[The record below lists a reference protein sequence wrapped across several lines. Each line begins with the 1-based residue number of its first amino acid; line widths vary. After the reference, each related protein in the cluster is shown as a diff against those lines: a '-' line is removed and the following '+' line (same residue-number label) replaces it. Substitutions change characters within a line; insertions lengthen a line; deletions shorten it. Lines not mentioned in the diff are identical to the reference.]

1 MSVEDYR
8 INAFVRSVLVRRW
21 IDTSRVDFG
30 TSNGVVY
37 LRGIVRQVYGRKQL
51 EDEDNEEV
59 DSLLSLIRRIEK
71 EIKSIPGVRDVV
83 FKLDNFEKR
92 GGQWKRRIKTFP

>member
-8 INAFVRSVLVRRW
+8 INAFVRSVLVKRW

-37 LRGIVRQVYGRKQL
+37 VRGILRQVYGRKQL
-51 EDEDNEEV
+51 EEDDEEV
-59 DSLLSLIRRIEK
+59 DNLLALVRKVEK
-71 EIKSIPGVRDVV
+71 EIRRIPGVRDIV

>member
-8 INAFVRSVLVRRW
+8 INAFVRTVLVRRW

-37 LRGIVRQVYGRKQL
+37 LRGILRQTYGRKHL
-51 EDEDNEEV
+51 EE
-59 DSLLSLIRRIEK
+59 S
-71 EIKSIPGVRDVV
+71 
-83 FKLDNFEKR
+83 
-92 GGQWKRRIKTFP
+92 QQ

>member
-8 INAFVRSVLVRRW
+8 INAFVRSVLVKRW

-37 LRGIVRQVYGRKQL
+37 VRGILRQVYGRKQL
-51 EDEDNEEV
+51 EEDDEEV
-59 DSLLSLIRRIEK
+59 DNLLALVRKVEK
-71 EIKSIPGVRDVV
+71 EIRTIPGVRDIV

>member
-1 MSVEDYR
+1 MSIEDYR

-37 LRGIVRQVYGRKQL
+37 IRGILRQIYGRKYL
-51 EDEDNEEV
+51 EEDEEEMDN
-59 DSLLSLIRRIEK
+59 LLPLVRKVEKDIRT
-71 EIKSIPGVRDVV
+71 IPGVRDVV
-83 FKLDNFEKR
+83 FKLDNLEKR
-92 GGQWKRRIKTFP
+92 GGQWKRRIKTLS

>member
-8 INAFVRSVLVRRW
+8 INAFVRSVLVKRW

-37 LRGIVRQVYGRKQL
+37 VRGILRQVYGRKQL
-51 EDEDNEEV
+51 EEDEEGLDN
-59 DSLLSLIRRIEK
+59 LLALVRKVEK
-71 EIKSIPGVRDVV
+71 EIRTIPGVRDIV

>member
-37 LRGIVRQVYGRKQL
+37 VRGILRQIYGRKQL
-51 EDEDNEEV
+51 EEDQREV
-59 DSLLSLIRRIEK
+59 DNLIALLRKVEK
-71 EIKSIPGVRDVV
+71 EIRTIPGVKDVI
-83 FKLDNFEKR
+83 FKFDNFEKR
-92 GGQWKRRIKTFP
+92 AGQWKRKIKRLP